1 MGEIK
6 QVLKKKKK
14 ILFVFKGYTCRFKSE
29 AFASYL
35 LLYWIEIDHTW
46 ASYNYD
52 VILHIKY
59 YVVYPQLRNEPEF

>member
-1 MGEIK
+1 MVVQTSGNSRE
-6 QVLKKKKK
+6 
-14 ILFVFKGYTCRFKSE
+14 SE
-29 AFASYL
+29 KRPPWYIHNHISNL

-52 VILHIKY
+52 VILHIQY